1 MANDEFFEALWGS
14 RYGLPTFFRGDG
26 LLIDFAIAFVFF
38 TALSFAVL
46 HRRFEHKRS
55 AAVMSAALGTALAIG
70 LAAWELRSGLRLA
83 DLGPIAAGLGM
94 IMIALVIY
102 HAIKRVGGT
111 WSGGLTALG
120 CTLLIGQ
127 VLGVPGLQQVVNG
140 VLGPLLAISLIAGGV
155 SLVMMKHSSEFKAD
169 VPVQNPRAWPIQQAP
184 RLRPEAQAMQAQAE
198 PSAQVVEER
207 VHAIDDMKRLSQ
219 RFDEHLELAEHNARE
234 LPAQP
239 QLAALLRRQL
249 AALLPESQV
258 ITQRLADLRAK
269 TQMLRMGHLA
279 KIRRLAPQV
288 PKLPPE
294 AARVASMQ
302 LREAYREA
310 RLEERIERLDQAAV
324 HAEKQIA
331 DVVAKVKQLL
341 DAGRYAQAADV
352 LHNSEKLARQVTRL
366 MKQIEK
372 DEQKVLALAVQATRR
387 YNPGKQAA

>member
-1 MANDEFFEALWGS
+1 MANDELFDALLGS
-14 RYGLPTFFRGDG
+14 LYGVPTFFLGDG
-26 LLIDFAIAFVFF
+26 ILIDFAIALVFF

-46 HRRFEHKRS
+46 YRRFEHKRS

-70 LAAWELRSGLRLA
+70 LAAWELRSGLRIA

-94 IMIALVIY
+94 VMIALVIY
-102 HAIKRVGGT
+102 HAIKRVGGS

-120 CTLLIGQ
+120 ATLLIGQ

-140 VLGPLLAISLIAGGV
+140 VLGPLLAIGLIVGGV
-155 SLVMMKHSSEFKAD
+155 SLLMIKHSTIFKEG
-169 VPVQNPRAWPIQQAP
+169 VPAQGITAWRMQQAP
-184 RLRPEAQAMQAQAE
+184 RLRPEAQALPVEAE
-198 PSAQVVEER
+198 PLTQAVEER
-207 VHAIDDMKRLSQ
+207 VHAIDDMQRLSQ
-219 RFDEHLELAEHNARE
+219 RFDEHLELAEHNARQ

-294 AARVASMQ
+294 TARVASTQ

-310 RLEERIERLDQAAV
+310 RLQERIERLDQAAV
-324 HAEKQIA
+324 HAEKEIA
-331 DVVAKVKQLL
+331 GVVVKINQLL
-341 DAGRYAQAADV
+341 DAGRYDQAADM
-352 LHNSEKLARQVTRL
+352 LHNTEKLARQVTRL
-366 MKQIEK
+366 LKQIEK
-372 DEQKVLALAVQATRR
+372 DEQKVLALAVKATRGHK
-387 YNPGKQAA
+387 PGKQAA